1 MDAPCGCHFRH
12 RAYGYSYGAS
22 ERRWYGEM
30 NLQTENKLDIA
41 VLSDIHGNYVALES
55 CLSHAFSHKISTFL
69 FLGDYVGEL
78 AWPERT
84 MQLLYEVNR
93 TCSCWFIRGN
103 KEEYW
108 FQYRAGGE
116 QGWEDASSTT
126 GALLYAYRSLTP
138 EDMDFFDKMS
148 ISQKIQP
155 EGFPAF
161 TACHG
166 SPFKVNEKMLPEDE
180 NTRQIMERTGT
191 PLILFGHTHVQ
202 RKIEHQGR
210 NALNPGSVG
219 IPLYSNGLAQ
229 YMILHGENG
238 GWREEFVSLPYDTD
252 RVIRE
257 MYEADMYRH
266 APYWSRITEKILQ
279 DGRVS
284 HGTVL
289 ARVMELC
296 TEETGSCSW
305 PDIPEKYWEQ
315 AIGELL

>member
-1 MDAPCGCHFRH
+1 
-12 RAYGYSYGAS
+12 
-22 ERRWYGEM
+22 M
-30 NLQTENKLDIA
+30 NLQTEKRLDIA

-55 CLSHAFSHKISTFL
+55 CLAHAVSQNIKTFL
-69 FLGDYVGEL
+69 FLGDYVSEL
-78 AWPERT
+78 AYPKRT
-84 MQLLYEVNR
+84 MKLLYEMDR
-93 TCSCWFIRGN
+93 TCSCRFIRGN

-116 QGWEDASSTT
+116 RGWEDGSSTS
-126 GALLYAYRSLTP
+126 GAMLYTYRSLTP
-138 EDMDFFDKMS
+138 EDMDFFEKMP

-155 EGFPAF
+155 EGFTAF

-180 NTRQIMERTGT
+180 NTRQIMERTET

-202 RKIEHQGR
+202 RKIEYQGR
-210 NALNPGSVG
+210 IALNPGSVG
-219 IPLYSNGLAQ
+219 IPLYSSGMTQ

-238 GWREEFVSLPYDTD
+238 CWREEFISLPYDTD

-257 MYEADMYRH
+257 MHEADMYRH

-279 DGRVS
+279 EGRVS

-289 ARVMELC
+289 GRVMELC
-296 TEETGSCSW
+296 REETGSCNW